1 MGKLEE
7 MRRRYKDGVQAIQE
21 TARKLTIIG
30 RLMEVAPDRLAT
42 SSDRYSTEYWLEDGE
57 HGYVSSREL
66 EGLERL
72 IVSTRSLGHE
82 ISIFEEEGVR
92 DERLRDVVSRSDN

>member
-1 MGKLEE
+1 MELLEE
-7 MRRRYKDGVQAIQE
+7 KHRRYEEGVKSIQE

-57 HGYVSSREL
+57 HGYVSSGEL
-66 EGLERL
+66 EELERL
-72 IVSTRSLGHE
+72 IVETRYLGHQ
-82 ISIFEEEGVR
+82 ISLEEG
-92 DERLRDVVSRSDN
+92 